1 MQEQIALYREAI
13 RLSEGKPI
21 VFRLLDVGGDKVI
34 PYLRAAAEEN
44 PAMGFRSLR
53 LALDR
58 PGLLRTQ
65 VRALLTAADG
75 GPMKILVPM
84 VTETWEFVE
93 TKRVIRLE
101 LERLIRSGGQAAVRA
116 QDRRDDRGALA
127 AVRARP
133 CAARVRFRLDRL
145 QRPHHV
151 PQRRRPRQQPRVSKT
166 YDPIALPRLRALRH
180 IVDMAGRYGVPITMC
195 GELAG
200 RTVEALALMA
210 IGMTR
215 LSMSPPAIGPIKE
228 MVMGMELDPIR
239 AAVAAALGEGQ
250 HGVGIRELLM
260 DLALTSRASLSSRHG
275 QPARRQARA
284 TGEALRQRRGGARRR
299 PVGRRLCAA
308 EQGIR
313 RARAGRSTDHRLA
326 QGRR

>member
-1 MQEQIALYREAI
+1 
-13 RLSEGKPI
+13 
-21 VFRLLDVGGDKVI
+21 
-34 PYLRAAAEEN
+34 LRAAPEDN

-65 VRALLTAADG
+65 VRALLAAADG

-101 LERLIRSGGQAAVRA
+101 VERLVRSGGKAPSRLEI
-116 QDRRDDRGALA
+116 GAMIEVPSLLWE
-127 AVRARP
+127 
-133 CAARVRFRLDRL
+133 LDRVL
-145 QRPHHV
+145 PEADFVSIGSNDLIMFLTAADRANQRV
-151 PQRRRPRQQPRVSKT
+151 AKA

-180 IVDMAGRYGVPITMC
+180 IVDMARRHEVPITMC

-200 RTVEALALMA
+200 RPLEALALMA

-228 MVMGMELDPIR
+228 MVMGIELVPIR
-239 AAVAAALGEGQ
+239 AAVAAALSEGQ
-250 HGVGIRELLM
+250 AGVEIRELLL
-260 DLALTSRASLSSRHG
+260 DLA
-275 QPARRQARA
+275 QQ
-284 TGEALRQRRGGARRR
+284 
-299 PVGRRLCAA
+299 
-308 EQGIR
+308 QG
-313 RARAGRSTDHRLA
+313 LA
-326 QGRR
+326 I